1 MTRKIVVTALIIF
14 IFLFIVYSISYVDE
28 EGRHNTSV
36 KLEQPKENVLKREDI
51 LKIALSNESVKELIG
66 GKEYTVV
73 SVAKYGDV
81 YYVTIMV
88 GKKNES
94 GRSVYAVVDPER
106 KVVVKAYWTFRKS
119 PPSPPEI
126 TQPASRPMPPGL
138 KVLEFL
144 LYYNSRYAE
153 KIYEMFTERVKE
165 NYSLDDVKRELAFAE
180 EFNLTLKPNEDL
192 TKKVWL
198 LRENETL
205 HFKANLTISYDNT
218 TKNVTIDFPLL
229 YAKRSV
235 KRNNFTYTEF
245 HIYIDGW
252 IFDELKEAVTKR

>member
-1 MTRKIVVTALIIF
+1 MMRKIVVTALIIF
-14 IFLFIVYSISYVDE
+14 IFLSIVYSISYVDE
-28 EGRHNTSV
+28 EGRHNT
-36 KLEQPKENVLKREDI
+36 LEQPKENVLKRGDI
-51 LKIALSNESVKELIG
+51 LKIVLSNESVKELIG

-94 GRSVYAVVDPER
+94 GKNIYAVVDPER

-126 TQPASRPMPPGL
+126 TQPASRPIPPGL

-153 KIYEMFTERVKE
+153 KIYDMFSERVKE
-165 NYSLDDVKRELAFAE
+165 IYSLEDVKRELAFADK
-180 EFNLTLKPNEDL
+180 FNLTLKPKEDL
-192 TKKVWL
+192 TEKVWL

-205 HFKANLTISYDNT
+205 HFEANLTIFYNNT
-218 TKNVTIDFPLL
+218 SKNVTIDFPLQ
-229 YAKRSV
+229 YARYSIKRD
-235 KRNNFTYTEF
+235 NFTYTGY
-245 HIYIDGW
+245 HIYIDDW
-252 IFDELKEAVTKR
+252 IFDELKRAVLAKR